1 MSAKCCICGAELN
14 PETAP
19 ILYMSGAGIPR
30 CLCDGCSDK
39 AERATKEKNPDDI
52 KAAIDELGKALVDAN
67 NDDISVIN
75 EVGKIVATAK
85 ERCEKIEAGE
95 YDFSLDDEPT
105 EDYEIPEDML
115 ETEEDR
121 ALDEAEAK
129 RARIVDTVI
138 SWIMGLAIVGA
149 VAFFIIKFIF

>member
-1 MSAKCCICGAELN
+1 
-14 PETAP
+14 
-19 ILYMSGAGIPR
+19 
-30 CLCDGCSDK
+30 
-39 AERATKEKNPDDI
+39 
-52 KAAIDELGKALVDAN
+52 
-67 NDDISVIN
+67 
-75 EVGKIVATAK
+75 
-85 ERCEKIEAGE
+85 
-95 YDFSLDDEPT
+95 
-105 EDYEIPEDML
+105 ML